1 MPSLEQTAKQLDN
14 LRQSQLLRLQTLA
27 QEQAFWMQVQGIV
40 VTGYAAS
47 IGRQVM
53 AALSVGLTSE
63 EILTS
68 LQVGE
73 QQGLPLARDLPSVL
87 EEDIPSDYWKA
98 IQAEAETYWA
108 NR

>member
-1 MPSLEQTAKQLDN
+1 MPSPEQTTKQLDN

-27 QEQAFWMQVQGIV
+27 QEQAFWMQVEGIV
-40 VTGYAAS
+40 VTGYTAS

-53 AALSVGLTSE
+53 EARSVGLTSA
-63 EILTS
+63 EILTA

-73 QQGLPLARDLPSVL
+73 QQGLPLARDLPPVL
-87 EEDIPSDYWKA
+87 EETTPSDYWQT
-98 IQAEAETYWA
+98 IQTEAETYWA